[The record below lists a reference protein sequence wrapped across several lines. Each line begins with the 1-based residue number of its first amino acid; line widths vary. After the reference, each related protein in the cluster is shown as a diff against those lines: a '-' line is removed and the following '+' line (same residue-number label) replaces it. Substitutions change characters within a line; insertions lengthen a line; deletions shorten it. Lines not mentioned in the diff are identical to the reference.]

1 MLWTSFQEGICSA
14 QEKIEKEL
22 TPYGCSV
29 TNANISELRD
39 TPGEDNKYFETLKT
53 KAISA
58 ATQEARSVYLVTR
71 CFATCV
77 GQSRL
82 EHARKLMPCFPLC
95 NSTHH
100 VRFKT
105 SMSTRLAC

>member
-1 MLWTSFQEGICSA
+1 M

-39 TPGEDNKYFETLKT
+39 TPGEDNRYFETLKT

-58 ATQEARSVYLVTR
+58 ATQEARSVHLLHDLCGPKQPAAFPKSSSCKFILLRQHASLSVTDY
-71 CFATCV
+71 
-77 GQSRL
+77 S
-82 EHARKLMPCFPLC
+82 EHMPCILK
-95 NSTHH
+95 
-100 VRFKT
+100 R
-105 SMSTRLAC
+105 RGEAALGL

>member
-1 MLWTSFQEGICSA
+1 M

-58 ATQEARSVYLVTR
+58 ATQEARSVHLVHLLCR
-71 CFATCV
+71 
-77 GQSRL
+77 QSSSQHSL
-82 EHARKLMPCFPLC
+82 VDQAVTYQFCCGSM
-95 NSTHH
+95 HH
-100 VRFKT
+100 C
-105 SMSTRLAC
+105 S